1 MEDLRDGTVNEKKLP
16 TLMQYGVKLPFRV
29 AVVGQTD
36 SGKTHSIIRQWL
48 GGKFHFGSM
57 MPMEN

>member
-1 MEDLRDGTVNEKKLP
+1 MEDLRDANERKLP

-36 SGKTHSIIRQWL
+36 SGKTHSIIQCWL
-48 GGKFHFGSM
+48 GGKFHFGST
-57 MPMEN
+57 MPMRN